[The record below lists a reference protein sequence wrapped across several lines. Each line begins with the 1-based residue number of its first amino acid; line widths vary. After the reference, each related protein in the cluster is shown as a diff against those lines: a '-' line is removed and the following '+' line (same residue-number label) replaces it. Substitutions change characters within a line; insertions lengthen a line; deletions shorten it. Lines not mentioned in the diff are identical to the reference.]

1 MYKRR
6 EYVLCMYWCCMF
18 PRLQVKLMDS
28 VVSALDFAKARDS
41 EIAWI
46 DARIETQAP
55 DDDDDQTGALTL
67 AYVTK
72 SSCRVLERHV
82 IKTGGLCV
90 TCWIYM

>member
-6 EYVLCMYWCCMF
+6 EYVLRLYSYCVSSH
-18 PRLQVKLMDS
+18 LQVKLMDS

-90 TCWIYM
+90 TCWI

>member
-1 MYKRR
+1 
-6 EYVLCMYWCCMF
+6 MYWCCMF

-55 DDDDDQTGALTL
+55 DDDETGERTLSLAL
-67 AYVTK
+67 VTR
-72 SSCRVLERHV
+72 SSCGILESYA
-82 IKTGGLCV
+82 INTGGLCMA
-90 TCWIYM
+90 CWT